1 MSNLLLHHD
10 RLVRWLHPVAWWAW
24 AVGAACAASITGN
37 PLVML
42 GISTAALLVI
52 VKRGATA
59 PWAASV
65 MPLLQLAGVVL
76 VARVLLQAL
85 IGAPMGTHIVLRLPA
100 VPLPG
105 WLTGVRLGGPL
116 TLESLLLGSLE
127 GLRFAAVILCIAA
140 ASTVA
145 APSRLFRS
153 LPSRADDVGTLLIVA
168 GTLVPH
174 LVQDFRR
181 VSAARRLRG
190 RRTRGVRAAAASLTP
205 VVDAALERSLQLA
218 ASMFSRGYGLN
229 VRATHHRP
237 DPWRSAETVVA
248 VSGPAAAALVSM
260 GIALGNASVLSIAPL
275 EWPTLPLSSA
285 LAILMACLPA
295 FLTPETPATDH
306 REQV

>member
-1 MSNLLLHHD
+1 MTKLLLHHD
-10 RLVRWLHPVAWWAW
+10 RLVRWLHPVAWWTW
-24 AVGAACAASITGN
+24 AVGAASAASITGN

-52 VKRGATA
+52 MKRGASA

-65 MPLLQLAGVVL
+65 VPLVQLAGIVVF
-76 VARVLLQAL
+76 ARILMQAL
-85 IGAPMGTHIVLRLPA
+85 IGAPMGTHILLHLPQA
-100 VPLPG
+100 PLPG

-127 GLRFAAVILCIAA
+127 GLRFAAVLLCIAA

-190 RRTRGVRAAAASLTP
+190 RHTRGVRAAAASLTP
-205 VVDAALERSLQLA
+205 VVDAALERSMQLA
-218 ASMFSRGYGLN
+218 ASMFSRGYGLD

-237 DPWRSAETVVA
+237 DPWRAAETAVA
-248 VSGPAAAALVSM
+248 ASGPVSAALVLA
-260 GIALGNASVLSIAPL
+260 GIALGNASTLSIAPL
-275 EWPTLPLSSA
+275 QWPTLPLSSA
-285 LAILMACLPA
+285 LAILAACLPA
-295 FLTPETPATDH
+295 FLTPETPTTD
-306 REQV
+306 RPEPV